1 MSKQKSSL
9 PAIDHL
15 SAAELTD
22 LIAEA
27 ERLRAAKLEDAKRA
41 LIEEMRAK
49 AAALGTTFEDLVGH
63 DGRRRR
69 VRSDAGKT
77 LPVRFR
83 GPNGETWAG
92 RGPTP
97 RWLRALEQAGKK
109 RSDYAVKS

>member
-1 MSKQKSSL
+1 M
-9 PAIDHL
+9 IG
-15 SAAELTD
+15 
-22 LIAEA
+22 EA
-27 ERLRAAKLEDAKRA
+27 ERLRDSKLADAKRA
-41 LIEEMRAK
+41 LIEEMREK
-49 AAALGTTFEDLVGH
+49 ASALGSTLEDLVGV
-63 DGRRRR
+63 DGRSRR

-97 RWLRALEQAGKK
+97 RWLRALEEAGKK